1 MSRKRASLKKKYYIN
16 FLCMIVIPVLV
27 IFVAAIGV
35 VNRVVRSAALSNIRS
50 AQESMR
56 DVLESDVKEAS
67 IQLSHMVYIDDGI
80 FMDLAR
86 QSDTNYVARRNHV
99 IDQMDE
105 MFQIAA
111 APKQDI
117 LSMKIYFKDGKS
129 TYVKDD
135 LKRSSDEVKESD
147 WYEKAREIKNTVMIG
162 TYDTSSVP
170 LMYTRQRKWEFI
182 IIAALSPDRT
192 VDRSERIEMVT
203 LFYRSDIGDLIR
215 KLEKENTIGT
225 TIITDA
231 DDNIIYQGH
240 AGDEEIWYLKQ
251 MGDGEKEV
259 SDQRVKKY
267 EAENK
272 TIKYT
277 YATTPIDDTGW
288 QIINF
293 IPSGDLTK
301 RINQIALYMFVVL
314 IIMFLLFYYF
324 SRYFLRNILNPVH
337 NLVEGMGEVRDSNF
351 DVHIEP
357 EGQHEI
363 REMIHSF
370 NQMVRMLKNSIQEKE
385 LAQER
390 KHEAEVRALQSQINP
405 HFLVN
410 ALNSIRFM
418 AQVSKY
424 EGIQKMAEA
433 LMRIVTCS
441 FRSNIS
447 FYSLREEIEVLD
459 SYLYLMKIRYS
470 EGFDVEYD
478 IDESCLEFQ
487 VPRLILQPLVENAIV
502 HGFSEDEIGHLK
514 ITAQSIEE
522 RLHLRIWDDGCG
534 MSEDQ
539 VQQILNGRIREKND
553 NTSIGMENVIT
564 RLKLNFGDSCDIQ
577 IHSKTGE
584 YTEIVLILPEVR
596 EKNDKG
602 IDC

>member
-1 MSRKRASLKKKYYIN
+1 
-16 FLCMIVIPVLV
+16 MIVIPVLV
-27 IFVAAIGV
+27 IFIIAIGV
-35 VNRVVRSAALSNIRS
+35 VNRIVRNAALSNIKS

-56 DVLESDVKEAS
+56 DILESDVKEAS

-105 MFQIAA
+105 IFQIAA

-117 LSMKIYFKDGKS
+117 LSMKMYFKDGKS

-135 LKRSSDEVKESD
+135 LKQSSDEMKESE
-147 WYEKAREIKNTVMIG
+147 WYRQAKEKRNTVMIG
-162 TYDTSSVP
+162 TYDTSTVP

-192 VDRSERIEMVT
+192 IDRLERIEMVT
-203 LFYRSDIGDLIR
+203 LFYRSNIGDLIR
-215 KLEKENTIGT
+215 KLEKENIIGT
-225 TIITDA
+225 TIITDESG
-231 DDNIIYQGH
+231 DIVYQGH
-240 AGDEEIWYLKQ
+240 AGDKEIWYLGQ
-251 MGDGEKEV
+251 MKDREREI
-259 SDQRVKKY
+259 SDQRVKRY

-272 TIKYT
+272 VIKYT
-277 YATTPIDDTGW
+277 YVTTQIDDTGW
-288 QIINF
+288 KIINF

-301 RINQIALYMFVVL
+301 RINQIALYMFAVL

-357 EGQHEI
+357 DGQYEI

-370 NQMVRMLKNSIQEKE
+370 NQMVCMLKNSIQEKE

-478 IDESCLEFQ
+478 IDESCMEFQ

-514 ITAQSIEE
+514 ISARCAEE
-522 RLHLRIWDDGCG
+522 RLCLRIWDDGCG
-534 MSEDQ
+534 MPEDQ
-539 VQQILNGRIREKND
+539 IQQILNGKIREKND

-564 RLKLNFGDSCDIQ
+564 RLKLNFGASCDIQ
-577 IHSKTGE
+577 IHSEAGE
-584 YTEIVLILPEVR
+584 YTEIVLVLPAVR